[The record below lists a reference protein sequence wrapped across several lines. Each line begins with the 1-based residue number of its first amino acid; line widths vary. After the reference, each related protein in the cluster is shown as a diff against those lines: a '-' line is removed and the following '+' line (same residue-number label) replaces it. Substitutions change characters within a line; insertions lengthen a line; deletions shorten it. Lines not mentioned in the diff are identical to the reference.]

1 MIKNKAV
8 VNEDASGNVLQLQ
21 AEIRRLR
28 ERLEHY
34 RSSSSSSITPS
45 PVSTPMTPSC
55 PFPHP
60 SSLSSSLSMRSDDDK
75 TIAELKEMLSA
86 SLLAREKTESENT
99 VSDYLLRYPL
109 IFNIIFYET
118 WLLNAACMLTH
129 IYVYVYIYIFFFFY
143 ILDASGATW
152 QFREAL

>member
-1 MIKNKAV
+1 MYCRTGTIRKTFKLYVCSLRCFGETLSTLNFARRAKMIKNKAV

-34 RSSSSSSITPS
+34 RSSTSVTPS

-55 PFPHP
+55 SFPHP
-60 SSLSSSLSMRSDDDK
+60 SSTASFSMRSDDDK

-86 SLLAREKTESENT
+86 SLLAREKTESDNT
-99 VSDYLLRYPL
+99 VSACLP
-109 IFNIIFYET
+109 FYH
-118 WLLNAACMLTH
+118 L
-129 IYVYVYIYIFFFFY
+129 
-143 ILDASGATW
+143 
-152 QFREAL
+152 